1 MPQRLEQDAARL
13 VAWLTT
19 PAVIEERIVWHQA
32 WALLLRAEDCLH
44 ALTVTP
50 VGSSPQER
58 RQAVDAALTTLNDF
72 CDAVQRRIQSTAA
85 ATREVVIAT
94 LRLIEQELSRGIGP
108 YLDQHLPWYQE
119 HLEAAQVHATLEP
132 YITQVVH
139 KRFADVQAQVEQQC
153 HGLVTQLEDLADKS
167 DWQGVNALVAGSQ
180 PPAAYPQVFLDL
192 FRAWRDEPE
201 LPSLWHRE
209 SAWEPRGALRSTDD
223 PTGWP
228 GARGLLTGAAG
239 GALLF
244 VALRWVFLLGTVVG
258 VVGGVLAGEVLR
270 RRVSRAEF
278 LQRSE
283 AAVAQQLR
291 GEFNGRVDEGAQ
303 ITQRVFATLEARVAA
318 TGADLRRLLHEAR
331 TATEA
336 PPPPV
341 PTDPD
346 LARLDEC
353 RNRLLRVQSFG

>member
-1 MPQRLEQDAARL
+1 
-13 VAWLTT
+13 
-19 PAVIEERIVWHQA
+19 
-32 WALLLRAEDCLH
+32 
-44 ALTVTP
+44 
-50 VGSSPQER
+50 
-58 RQAVDAALTTLNDF
+58 
-72 CDAVQRRIQSTAA
+72 
-85 ATREVVIAT
+85 
-94 LRLIEQELSRGIGP
+94 
-108 YLDQHLPWYQE
+108 
-119 HLEAAQVHATLEP
+119 
-132 YITQVVH
+132 
-139 KRFADVQAQVEQQC
+139 
-153 HGLVTQLEDLADKS
+153 
-167 DWQGVNALVAGSQ
+167 
-180 PPAAYPQVFLDL
+180 
-192 FRAWRDEPE
+192 
-201 LPSLWHRE
+201 
-209 SAWEPRGALRSTDD
+209 
-223 PTGWP
+223 
-228 GARGLLTGAAG
+228 
-239 GALLF
+239 
-244 VALRWVFLLGTVVG
+244 VFLLGTVVG